1 MSSRLCMWDF
11 TLHFKDQ
18 KVKVLKDNLR
28 SSCKRWVFQL
38 EKGESGYIHYQ
49 GRISL
54 RQKKNASSLINFF
67 ISNFPEFSGVHFSP
81 TSGEVAVTN
90 NFNYVLK
97 LDTRI
102 DGPWKDTDEE
112 KILTKQ
118 MELYEKWGN
127 RPWQNDLK
135 EMASQFDLRTIDLI
149 YDQEGNNGK
158 SLFSEHME
166 YIGLSEEV
174 PPYRL
179 MDDIFQW
186 VCTRPIK
193 KNYIFDLPRGMKK
206 DKLADFYSGIE
217 VIKNGVAYDKRHRA
231 TKIRFD
237 RPRVFVFSNT
247 LPEFSLMSKDRWK
260 VWTIWK
266 NELKPYS
273 IDPMLWNYNE
283 TSDED

>member
-1 MSSRLCMWDF
+1 MSRLCMWDF
-11 TLHFKDQ
+11 TLKYIEDIELS
-18 KVKVLKDNLR
+18 VLKDNLR
-28 SSCKRWVFQL
+28 GSSKRWVFQL
-38 EKGESGYIHYQ
+38 EISDKGYKHYQ

-54 RQKKNASSLINFF
+54 IKKKDLSSLVSFF
-67 ISNFPEFSGVHFSP
+67 KTNYPDFSGVHFSP
-81 TSGEVAVTN
+81 TSKEVAITN

-97 LDTRI
+97 DDTRVE
-102 DGPWKDTDEE
+102 GPWADTDEE
-112 KILTKQ
+112 RILTKQ
-118 MELYEKWGN
+118 MELYLKWGN
-127 RPWQNDLK
+127 LPWQSKLQ
-135 EMASQFDLRTIDLI
+135 EMASQFNLRTIDLI
-149 YDQEGNNGK
+149 YDQDGNNGK

-247 LPEFSLMSKDRWK
+247 LPEFGLMSKDRWK
-260 VWTIWK
+260 VWTIYQK
-266 NELKPYS
+266 DLKEYT
-273 IDPMLWNYNE
+273 IDDGLWNYENGE
-283 TSDED
+283 K